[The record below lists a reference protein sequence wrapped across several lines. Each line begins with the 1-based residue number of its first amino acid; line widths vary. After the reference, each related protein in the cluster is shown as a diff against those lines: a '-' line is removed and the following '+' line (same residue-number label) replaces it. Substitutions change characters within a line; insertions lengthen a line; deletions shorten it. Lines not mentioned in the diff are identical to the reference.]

1 MKIDEYLKDLPA
13 TRDDSWFN
21 TLDARKKE
29 EASFHDYIRSEEA
42 GKGEVGKRRNL
53 KFYKITQKSK
63 AYVRS
68 WLRKHVIGKVFLDY
82 ACGDGRH
89 SEDVLKYS
97 CPRLLVGLDI
107 SSESIKICNEKLAH
121 INPKCKKYFVQ
132 GDCENTGFPDNSFDI
147 ILCSEMLHHLDLHS
161 AFLELHRILAP
172 GGRILCVEALGINPI
187 IQWYRNKTPDLRTEF
202 ETHHI
207 LTPKAFKIAEDCGFA
222 IEEVKYWHLFAIP
235 ATFCYKYK
243 FLFDILLTAGN
254 ALDCVFLKIPGFQKL
269 AWQFTFILR
278 KR

>member
-1 MKIDEYLKDLPA
+1 MNIDEYLKNLPA
-13 TRDDSWFN
+13 RDEDWFN
-21 TLDARKKE
+21 SLDARKKE
-29 EASFHDYIRSEEA
+29 EASFHDYVRSEE
-42 GKGEVGKRRNL
+42 GEKGEVGKRRNL

-68 WLRKHVIGKVFLDY
+68 WLRKHVTGKSFLDY
-82 ACGDGRH
+82 SCGDGRH
-89 SEDVLKYS
+89 SEDILKYS

-107 SSESIKICNEKLAH
+107 SSESIKICNDKLGH
-121 INPKCKKYFVQ
+121 INPKCKKYFFQ

-147 ILCSEMLHHLDLHS
+147 ILCSEMLHHLDLRC
-161 AFLELHRILAP
+161 AFSELHRILVP

-207 LTPKAFKIAEDCGFA
+207 LTPKAFKIAEDCGFRV
-222 IEEVKYWHLFAIP
+222 EDVKYWHLFAIP
-235 ATFCYKYK
+235 AAFCYKHK
-243 FLFDILLTAGN
+243 FLFDILLTTGN
-254 ALDCVFLKIPGFQKL
+254 ALDSFFLKIPGFQKL